1 MRDPRG
7 RETQLWPSASLQTLP
22 AHTYTNNPECILSA
36 CIHSFTLRV
45 YTRYIFSQ
53 SGALIAC
60 MCVCVLADRCRVWHC
75 CCLPAEFTLLSQDKT
90 ALHLLTSPSSHP
102 CIATFCFCSSS
113 SSSSFP
119 SLHKFHVGLPVPPFI
134 TPVCVH
140 HIRAVALYAKFPRVP
155 QDIWHI
161 FACSWSNCSWC
172 WSQKQSKSNNIFGN
186 VAKYRFFFPYMNEFV
201 KYLLLKRWKDQ
212 HLLGRTCMQ
221 QMPSGWCH
229 NKLISGD
236 VAGVSR
242 CVDEFL

>member
-1 MRDPRG
+1 M
-7 RETQLWPSASLQTLP
+7 
-22 AHTYTNNPECILSA
+22 
-36 CIHSFTLRV
+36 
-45 YTRYIFSQ
+45 
-53 SGALIAC
+53 
-60 MCVCVLADRCRVWHC
+60 CVLADRCRVWHF

-140 HIRAVALYAKFPRVP
+140 QIRAVALYATFPRVP

-186 VAKYRFFFPYMNEFV
+186 VAKSCFLFFFPYMNEFV

-212 HLLGRTCMQ
+212 QLLGRTERMQ

-236 VAGVSR
+236 VAGVLR
-242 CVDEFL
+242 CVDDFL